1 MADTTFVPG
10 TLVTS
15 SWLNQVNDRTYT
27 DVINVQNAPY
37 NAAGNGTTNDHTA
50 VVAALTAAFAAGKPT
65 TVYFPT
71 GRYRIDAILGTF
83 TGNDVTIDLNGSILD
98 FSNLPTSPGVTLL
111 NFTGVYSGALK
122 PLTADAASGQKTVS
136 VNSSG
141 IAVGNA
147 VRIYSEAVFDSLRTG
162 SKYGELSNVETIPG
176 GTSLTLTT
184 ELNLPYNTAASAT
197 LQVVT
202 PMFRLHIK
210 NGSIIGPAGNDNH
223 VGIKLTLGE
232 DCVIENVKSYDMDA
246 IHMQAVDCV
255 NCRVDGCHFQES
267 NTTSTGYGVSFA
279 DAARDCLA
287 VNNTFTNVRH
297 SLSTNNS
304 AGSYGIVRR
313 ITFANNN
320 ITDSAT
326 TLGLAGGDA
335 VDTHAACDDILIT
348 GNVINSSSGSGI
360 NVEGRNAIISNNVIT
375 NVMDNG
381 ITYQNYTDLDGE
393 CTITGNVIRAVFGNY
408 GIAVIP
414 NSTKITNTVVSD
426 NNVKV
431 AAVPLYLVGT
441 TTKTFDN
448 ITVAGNSLL
457 NTAGN
462 IGIRLD
468 YGVNGT
474 ITGNSIETGSV
485 GVQLDTCI
493 GIAVTGNSVN
503 LTASG
508 TIGYGVRI
516 QGTSTACNVTGNGLY
531 QTGTLS
537 ASAAVSFINTTVTY
551 SACYSN
557 VGRGFTAGTVFN
569 VGTGTGNLAANN
581 LS

>member
-1 MADTTFVPG
+1 
-10 TLVTS
+10 
-15 SWLNQVNDRTYT
+15 
-27 DVINVQNAPY
+27 
-37 NAAGNGTTNDHTA
+37 
-50 VVAALTAAFAAGKPT
+50 
-65 TVYFPT
+65 
-71 GRYRIDAILGTF
+71 
-83 TGNDVTIDLNGSILD
+83 
-98 FSNLPTSPGVTLL
+98 
-111 NFTGVYSGALK
+111 
-122 PLTADAASGQKTVS
+122 
-136 VNSSG
+136 
-141 IAVGNA
+141 
-147 VRIYSEAVFDSLRTG
+147 
-162 SKYGELSNVETIPG
+162 
-176 GTSLTLTT
+176 
-184 ELNLPYNTAASAT
+184 
-197 LQVVT
+197 
-202 PMFRLHIK
+202 
-210 NGSIIGPAGNDNH
+210 
-223 VGIKLTLGE
+223 
-232 DCVIENVKSYDMDA
+232 
-246 IHMQAVDCV
+246 
-255 NCRVDGCHFQES
+255 
-267 NTTSTGYGVSFA
+267 
-279 DAARDCLA
+279 
-287 VNNTFTNVRH
+287 
-297 SLSTNNS
+297 
-304 AGSYGIVRR
+304 
-313 ITFANNN
+313 
-320 ITDSAT
+320 
-326 TLGLAGGDA
+326 
-335 VDTHAACDDILIT
+335 
-348 GNVINSSSGSGI
+348 
-360 NVEGRNAIISNNVIT
+360 
-375 NVMDNG
+375 MDNG

-516 QGTSTACNVTGNGLY
+516 QGTSTACNVTGNSLY